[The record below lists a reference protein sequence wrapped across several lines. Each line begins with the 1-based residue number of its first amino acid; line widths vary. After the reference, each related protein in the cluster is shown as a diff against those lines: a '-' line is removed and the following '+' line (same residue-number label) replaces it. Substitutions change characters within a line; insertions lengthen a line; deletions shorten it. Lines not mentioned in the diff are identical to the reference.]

1 MSGCRIIT
9 RKDGYILSAL
19 VQDGRVVE
27 LHPQAD
33 CVETRPVVGDI
44 YIGKVRNVV
53 KNIGAAFVE
62 FAKGQTGY
70 LSLHEYETC
79 TIHTQGRV
87 YQEGR
92 VLIGDEIFVQV
103 SREAVKTKP
112 PTLSGKLDF
121 TGRYMVLSVGKT
133 GNSVSKKIMDQ
144 ELRSHLQELMDE
156 CKIPQGG
163 WTARTNCAGTSDEEI
178 RQEMESLEE
187 KCRRMLEQDIHKGPF
202 YAVSKAPEGFLADLR
217 DGYDSQTDQILT
229 DEEDLH
235 QRIHAYME
243 EYMPAQLHKLALW
256 PEGHGKLSVVYNVD
270 RTLEHALMPKV
281 WLKSGAYLVIQPT
294 EALVSIDV
302 NSGKA
307 VSKKRDIQETYT
319 RINQEAACEIA
330 YQLRLRNLS
339 GMILVD
345 FIDMKDKQAGGELL
359 QTLRREVKKDHVP
372 TTVVDMTRLGL
383 VEMTRKK
390 TTASLWEQ
398 IQRVRKE
405 QQHEQEKGT
414 QS

>member
-62 FAKGQTGY
+62 FAKGQMGY

-144 ELRSHLQELMDE
+144 ELRSHLQEHMDE

-163 WTARTNCAGTSDEEI
+163 WTARTNCAGASDEEI
-178 RQEMESLEE
+178 RQEMENLEE

-302 NSGKA
+302 NSG
-307 VSKKRDIQETYT
+307 
-319 RINQEAACEIA
+319 
-330 YQLRLRNLS
+330 
-339 GMILVD
+339 
-345 FIDMKDKQAGGELL
+345 
-359 QTLRREVKKDHVP
+359 
-372 TTVVDMTRLGL
+372 
-383 VEMTRKK
+383 
-390 TTASLWEQ
+390 
-398 IQRVRKE
+398 
-405 QQHEQEKGT
+405 
-414 QS
+414 